1 MITRLEYP
9 FSFIFSIF
17 FLNFG
22 LLPLS
27 NSLSAGLTYNED
39 VYQYKF
45 TWGFL
50 PVANLE
56 IDFSEYESEN
66 LILSR
71 GETTG
76 LSRLLKNYSARV
88 SLKIDPVRRFRLY
101 ELSGVDGG
109 SREVRKIR
117 FLHGQPP
124 QLLEFKDTT
133 ATLGLEVEDTLDTDS
148 VDPLSI
154 FSWFF
159 TKKAI
164 ESHCDKKFKVFD
176 GKKRFLVK
184 VQVIEDSNLLNRARD
199 KIISCRIT
207 MLGLSVESSKEPG
220 EHVAANFWPF
230 NRKDQVIDVV
240 IGEVESEAFY
250 IREIQI
256 HSPLGK
262 IIGKL
267 R

>member
-88 SLKIDPVRRFRLY
+88 SLKIDPAQRFKLY
-101 ELSGVDGG
+101 ELSGLDRG
-109 SREVRKIR
+109 SKEVRKIR
-117 FLHGQPP
+117 LSEKRVGW
-124 QLLEFKDTT
+124 
-133 ATLGLEVEDTLDTDS
+133 
-148 VDPLSI
+148 PLS
-154 FSWFF
+154 
-159 TKKAI
+159 
-164 ESHCDKKFKVFD
+164 ELE
-176 GKKRFLVK
+176 RF
-184 VQVIEDSNLLNRARD
+184 
-199 KIISCRIT
+199 IT
-207 MLGLSVESSKEPG
+207 ERLQNSRP
-220 EHVAANFWPF
+220 
-230 NRKDQVIDVV
+230 
-240 IGEVESEAFY
+240 
-250 IREIQI
+250 
-256 HSPLGK
+256 
-262 IIGKL
+262 
-267 R
+267 